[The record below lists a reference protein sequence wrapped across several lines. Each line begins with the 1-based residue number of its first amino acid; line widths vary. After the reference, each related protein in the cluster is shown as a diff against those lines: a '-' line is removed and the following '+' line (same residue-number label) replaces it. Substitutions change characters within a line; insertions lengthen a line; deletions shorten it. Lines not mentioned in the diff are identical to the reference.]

1 MRMRNK
7 EGEVTMKRFSLVLIL
22 IIVLMLVWGIV
33 SYAEEKKVE
42 ILAFCGS
49 ASKPAMEEC
58 AKLFEEKSGIRV
70 VLYFSGSGEMLS
82 QMKMSKRGD
91 IYIPGSP
98 DYMVKA
104 VNDGVVDVNQNVE
117 IIAYLVPAI
126 LVQKGNPKNIQ
137 GLYDLSKE
145 GIRVAIGNPE
155 SVCVGLYAYEI
166 LERGGLL
173 NKVSKNIVTLGG
185 SCSMTAAL
193 IPMKAVDAIMGWEVF
208 AKWNSETTV
217 VIFLKPDQ
225 VPRLAYIPAAI
236 STFSE
241 HPKEAKQFIEFL
253 KCLEGQQIFT
263 KWGYLSTEKEARKFA
278 PGASIGG
285 EYKLPADYVSPVGK

>member
-1 MRMRNK
+1 MRNK
-7 EGEVTMKRFSLVLIL
+7 EGKVTMKRFSLVLIL
-22 IIVLMLVWGIV
+22 IIVLMLAWGIV
-33 SYAEEKKVE
+33 IYAEEKKVE

-49 ASKPAMEEC
+49 ASKPAMDEC
-58 AKLFEEKSGIRV
+58 AKLFDEESGIRV
-70 VLYFSGSGEMLS
+70 VLYFSGSGKMLS

-104 VNDGVVDVNQNVE
+104 MNDGVVDVHQNVE

-126 LVQKGNPKNIQ
+126 LVQQGNPKNIQ
-137 GLYDLSKE
+137 GLCDLLKE
-145 GIRVAIGNPE
+145 GIRVAIGDPE

-166 LERGGLL
+166 LEKEGTL
-173 NKVSKNIVTLGG
+173 NDVKRNIVTLGG
-185 SCSMTAAL
+185 SCSRTAAL
-193 IPMKAVDAIMGWEVF
+193 IPMKAVDVIIGWRVF
-208 AKWNSETTV
+208 AKWNPETTD

-225 VPRLAYIPAAI
+225 VPRLAYIQAAI
-236 STFSE
+236 STFSV

-253 KCLEGQQIFT
+253 KCPEGQQIFT
-263 KWGYLSTEKEARKFA
+263 KWGYLSNEKAARKFA

>member
-1 MRMRNK
+1 
-7 EGEVTMKRFSLVLIL
+7 
-22 IIVLMLVWGIV
+22 
-33 SYAEEKKVE
+33 
-42 ILAFCGS
+42 
-49 ASKPAMEEC
+49 
-58 AKLFEEKSGIRV
+58 
-70 VLYFSGSGEMLS
+70 
-82 QMKMSKRGD
+82 MSKRGD

-104 VNDGVVDVNQNVE
+104 VNDGVVDVHQNVE

-126 LVQKGNPKNIQ
+126 LVQKGNPKNIR
-137 GLYDLSKE
+137 GLCDLSKE
-145 GIRVAIGNPE
+145 GLRVAIGDPE

-166 LERGGLL
+166 LEKEGIL
-173 NKVSKNIVTLGG
+173 NDVKRNIVTLGG
-185 SCSMTAAL
+185 SCSRTAAL
-193 IPMKAVDAIMGWEVF
+193 IPMKAVDAIMGWRVF
-208 AKWNSETTV
+208 AKWNPETTD

-225 VPRLAYIPAAI
+225 MPRLAYIPAAI

-253 KCLEGQQIFT
+253 KCPKGQQIFT
-263 KWGYLSTEKEARKFA
+263 KWGYLSTEKAARKFA

>member
-1 MRMRNK
+1 
-7 EGEVTMKRFSLVLIL
+7 MKRFILVLIL
-22 IIVLMLVWGIV
+22 IIALMLAWGIG

-58 AKLFEEKSGIRV
+58 AKLFEEESGIKV
-70 VLYFSGSGEMLS
+70 VLYFSGSGKMLS

-104 VNDGVVDVNQNVE
+104 VNDGIVDVHQNVE

-137 GLYDLSKE
+137 GLCDLSKE
-145 GIRVAIGNPE
+145 GPRVAIGDPE

-166 LERGGLL
+166 LEKEGIL
-173 NKVSKNIVTLGG
+173 NDVKRNIVTLGG
-185 SCSMTAAL
+185 SCSRTAVL
-193 IPMKAVDAIMGWEVF
+193 IPMKAVDAIMGWRVF
-208 AKWNSETTV
+208 AKWNPETTD
-217 VIFLKPDQ
+217 VIFLKPNQ
-225 VPRLAYIPAAI
+225 VSRLAYIPAVI

>member
-1 MRMRNK
+1 
-7 EGEVTMKRFSLVLIL
+7 
-22 IIVLMLVWGIV
+22 
-33 SYAEEKKVE
+33 
-42 ILAFCGS
+42 
-49 ASKPAMEEC
+49 
-58 AKLFEEKSGIRV
+58 
-70 VLYFSGSGEMLS
+70 MLS

-166 LERGGLL
+166 LEREGLL
-173 NKVSKNIVTLGG
+173 DKVRKNIVTLGG
-185 SCSMTAAL
+185 SCSKTAAL
-193 IPMKAVDAIMGWEVF
+193 IPMKAVDAIMGWRVF
-208 AKWNSETTV
+208 AKWNPETTE
-217 VIFLKPDQ
+217 VIFLKSDQ
-225 VPRLAYIPAAI
+225 VLRLGYIPAAI

-241 HPKEAKQFIEFL
+241 HPEEAKQFIEFL
-253 KCLEGQQIFT
+253 KGSEGQQIFA
-263 KWGYLSTEKEARKFA
+263 KWGYLSNEKAARKFA
-278 PGASIGG
+278 PEASIGG